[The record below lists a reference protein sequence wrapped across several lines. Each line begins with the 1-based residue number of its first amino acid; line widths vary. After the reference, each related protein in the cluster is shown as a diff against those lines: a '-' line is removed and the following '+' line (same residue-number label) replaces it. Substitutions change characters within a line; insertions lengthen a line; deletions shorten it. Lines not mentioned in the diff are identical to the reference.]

1 MNKLPTA
8 KRAQIIRMLVEGIS
22 LRAISRVEDV
32 SINTV
37 SKLLVEA
44 GEACIDFHNN
54 SVRNVNSKRVQ
65 VDEIW
70 QFCYAKGKN
79 VSEAKAAPEGAGDT
93 WTWTALDSDSK
104 LIVSWLLGERDQR
117 SAYHFIADLA
127 ERLAGRVQLTSDGL
141 RLYRSAVEAVFGSG
155 VDYAQVVKIFGAPTE
170 GEKRYSPVTC
180 QGAVRSQVQGRPDPD
195 HISTSYVERHNLT
208 MRMSMRRF
216 TRLTNAFSKKLRNHA
231 LALALYFVHYNFC
244 RRHKTIRV
252 TPAMEAG
259 LDNMPRDAEWI
270 VGLVDAAAP
279 KPAKPGPKPGSKRRA
294 MANQTETLPESQ
306 DALDFTLYEA
316 GTLLETKTMRLEGGL
331 FFSEIFDSVGQHFI
345 GSVRVVSQKPF
356 FITVLR
362 QELIPGPQ
370 LRFQLTSV
378 PATPVP

>member
-1 MNKLPTA
+1 
-8 KRAQIIRMLVEGIS
+8 MLVEGIS

-54 SVRNVNSKRVQ
+54 SVRNVNAKRVQ

-70 QFCYAKGKN
+70 QFCYAKEKN

-141 RLYRSAVEAVFGSG
+141 RLYRSAVEAVFGSD
-155 VDYAQVVKIFGAPTE
+155 VDYAQLVKIFGAPTE
-170 GEKRYSPVTC
+170 GEKRYSPATC
-180 QGAVRSQVQGRPDPD
+180 QGAARSQVQGRPDPD

-244 RRHKTIRV
+244 RIHKTIRV

-259 LDNMPRDAEWI
+259 LDNLPRDAEWI

-279 KPAKPGPKPGSKRRA
+279 KPAKPGPKTGSKRR
-294 MANQTETLPESQ
+294 N
-306 DALDFTLYEA
+306 
-316 GTLLETKTMRLEGGL
+316 G
-331 FFSEIFDSVGQHFI
+331 
-345 GSVRVVSQKPF
+345 
-356 FITVLR
+356 
-362 QELIPGPQ
+362 
-370 LRFQLTSV
+370 
-378 PATPVP
+378 